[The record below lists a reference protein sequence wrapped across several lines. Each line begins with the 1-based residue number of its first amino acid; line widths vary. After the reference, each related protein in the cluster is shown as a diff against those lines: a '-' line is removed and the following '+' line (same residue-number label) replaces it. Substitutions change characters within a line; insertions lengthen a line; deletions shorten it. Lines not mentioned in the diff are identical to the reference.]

1 MWPQSACTR
10 GCIVTLM
17 CVFSN
22 VSSNHLL
29 GQIQNHTGCICLTF
43 LRYVFSNVSSNCL
56 HKRMHNHTGCICLTF
71 VIEHIR
77 ANFWTLCEH
86 RLCGCANVWA
96 FCEYGFVF
104 VLILACEFSCK
115 GSITKLCCFFLS
127 RKLEYWRVFC
137 AHFLVRKIRSCYFS
151 RFLHACP

>member
-1 MWPQSACTR
+1 MHNCT
-10 GCIVTLM
+10 GCISLFSLQ

-29 GQIQNHTGCICLTF
+29 GLMQNHTGCICLTFVYCVFSNVTSNRLLGRMQSHTSCMSLTF

-86 RLCGCANVWA
+86 KLCGCANVGA

-115 GSITKLCCFFLS
+115 GSITKLCCFFS
-127 RKLEYWRVFC
+127 LEN
-137 AHFLVRKIRSCYFS
+137 
-151 RFLHACP
+151 